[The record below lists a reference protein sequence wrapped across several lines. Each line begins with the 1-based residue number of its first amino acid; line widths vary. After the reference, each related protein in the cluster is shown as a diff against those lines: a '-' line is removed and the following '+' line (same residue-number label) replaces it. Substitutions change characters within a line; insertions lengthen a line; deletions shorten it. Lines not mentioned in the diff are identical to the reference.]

1 MLIIK
6 TIYFKRVQCS
16 RTGFIQILRTIV
28 MASYMIYA
36 GIAIGVA
43 AMAGAIVYGTQNQQ
57 NYIPDDAI
65 PATEQGAF
73 SSPSGLGAQLNKEK

>member
-1 MLIIK
+1 
-6 TIYFKRVQCS
+6 
-16 RTGFIQILRTIV
+16 

-43 AMAGAIVYGTQNQQ
+43 AMAGAIIYGTQNQQ

-65 PATEQGAF
+65 PAPATVQGAF
-73 SSPSGLGAQLNKEK
+73 SSPSGLGAQLNKEKWHADPFADEAAEVRAKAGK